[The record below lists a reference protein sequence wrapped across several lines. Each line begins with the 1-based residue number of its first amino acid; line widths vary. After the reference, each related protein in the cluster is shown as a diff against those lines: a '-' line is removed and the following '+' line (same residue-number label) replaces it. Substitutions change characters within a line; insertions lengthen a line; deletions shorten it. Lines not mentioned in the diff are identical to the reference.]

1 MDLNQSIEF
10 DQAPADP
17 SPQEDGKAMPMNPSM
32 LPHHQ
37 ITTKELILLDA
48 NRSLFSCSSKR
59 REQNLDLFWNQQ
71 LLEIYNSTASKSSHL
86 LPLAR
91 IKRVIKSDGEVK
103 MISAETPIL
112 FAKACELFILELTLR
127 AWLQT
132 TACKRRTLQRCHIS
146 RAVREEGMLR
156 NFLNRVVLCDHDKE
170 DDVATKCLEEMES
183 LHNMQTPFPFFD
195 LKGEVMADR
204 HREEPRQLM
213 IKPPMPSSDFTL
225 GSSSKWAN

>member
-1 MDLNQSIEF
+1 MKKEVRGDSMDLNQSIEF
-10 DQAPADP
+10 DQAAADP

-37 ITTKELILLDA
+37 ITTKE
-48 NRSLFSCSSKR
+48 R
-59 REQNLDLFWNQQ
+59 REQNLDQFWNQQ

-86 LPLAR
+86 LPIAR

-146 RAVREEGMLR
+146 RAIREEGMLR
-156 NFLNRVVLCDHDKE
+156 NFLNNRVVLCDHDKE

>member
-1 MDLNQSIEF
+1 MKKEVRGDSMDLNQSIEF
-10 DQAPADP
+10 DQASADP

-37 ITTKELILLDA
+37 ITTKE
-48 NRSLFSCSSKR
+48 R
-59 REQNLDLFWNQQ
+59 REQNLDQFWNQQ

-156 NFLNRVVLCDHDKE
+156 NLLNRVVLCDHDKE
-170 DDVATKCLEEMES
+170 DDVATECLEEMES

-195 LKGEVMADR
+195 LNGVSHTVR
-204 HREEPRQLM
+204 
-213 IKPPMPSSDFTL
+213 
-225 GSSSKWAN
+225 SKKNFCALKALQPWWLCSAI

>member
-10 DQAPADP
+10 DQASADP

-37 ITTKELILLDA
+37 ITTKE
-48 NRSLFSCSSKR
+48 R
-59 REQNLDLFWNQQ
+59 REQNLDQFWNQQ

-156 NFLNRVVLCDHDKE
+156 KLLNRVVLCDHDKE
-170 DDVATKCLEEMES
+170 DDVATECLEEMES

-213 IKPPMPSSDFTL
+213 IKPPMPSSDFTP
-225 GSSSKWAN
+225 GCSSKWAN

>member
-1 MDLNQSIEF
+1 MKKEVRGDSMDLNQSIEF
-10 DQAPADP
+10 DQASADP

-37 ITTKELILLDA
+37 ITTKE
-48 NRSLFSCSSKR
+48 R
-59 REQNLDLFWNQQ
+59 REQNLDQFWNQQ

-156 NFLNRVVLCDHDKE
+156 NLLNRVVLCDHDK
-170 DDVATKCLEEMES
+170 VISFLNFPLLFPVRMHLFKIKNES
-183 LHNMQTPFPFFD
+183 V
-195 LKGEVMADR
+195 K
-204 HREEPRQLM
+204 
-213 IKPPMPSSDFTL
+213 
-225 GSSSKWAN
+225 

>member
-1 MDLNQSIEF
+1 MKKEVRGDSMDLNQSIEF

-37 ITTKELILLDA
+37 ITTKE
-48 NRSLFSCSSKR
+48 
-59 REQNLDLFWNQQ
+59 NLDQFWNQQ

-146 RAVREEGMLR
+146 RAIREEGMLR
-156 NFLNRVVLCDHDKE
+156 NFLNNRVVLCDHDKE